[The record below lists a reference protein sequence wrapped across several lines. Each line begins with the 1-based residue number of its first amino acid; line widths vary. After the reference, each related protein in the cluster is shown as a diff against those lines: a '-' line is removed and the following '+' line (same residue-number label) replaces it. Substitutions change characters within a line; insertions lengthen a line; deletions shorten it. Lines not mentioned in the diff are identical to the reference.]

1 MKSKAVE
8 LSNKLLDLTLSIDRA
23 EAVAQSFA
31 ERYIDVDTGTKHSF
45 VVAMSEDNF
54 ENLYNALHYMLH
66 DIAQQA
72 EETLKEAEELVHAER
87 SA

>member
-1 MKSKAVE
+1 MKRKEVE
-8 LSNKLLDLTLSIDRA
+8 LSNKLLDLVLSINRA

-31 ERYIDVDTGTKHSF
+31 ERYIDVDTGTSRAA
-45 VVAMSEDNF
+45 VVSMSEDHF

-72 EETLKEAEELVHAER
+72 EKTLEDAEELVHAE

>member
-1 MKSKAVE
+1 MINKQVE
-8 LSNKLLDLTLSIDRA
+8 LSNKLLDLVLSINRA
-23 EAVAQSFA
+23 EAVSESFA
-31 ERYIDVDTGTKHSF
+31 ERYVDVSVGTSRAS
-45 VVAMSEDNF
+45 VVALSEDHF

-72 EETLKEAEELVHAER
+72 EESLKAAEELVHAE